1 MRFCVIGAGNGGRAF
16 AAYLSSKGHSVNL
29 YNRSYSRICEIKK
42 KRGIKAKGKLNGF
55 FPIDL
60 ITQNLNLA
68 VKDAD
73 IILIVTPASAH
84 KNIAKNIAPFLTND
98 QIILLNPGRTFGAV
112 EVRSII
118 EKERGKLPIFIAETQ
133 TLLFTSRQLKKNKV
147 QILTLKD
154 SVEFS
159 AFPEKDTFFISD
171 TLRDVFPQM
180 KPNDN
185 YLQVTLNN
193 IGMLLHPT
201 LSLMNASAIDYGRK
215 FKFYTQGAS
224 SHTCEILETLQME
237 FRKIFEKLNLKQINF
252 CKWVEKSYGFKAN
265 SIYKAIQ
272 KVKAYKNIV
281 APKELITRYFTEDIP
296 TGLVP
301 MASIG
306 EFLEISTPIID
317 SIINLSSILCGI
329 DFKKE
334 GRNILNLNLAD
345 YITKQMKGEEVFEIE
360 KSSKAQIST

>member
-16 AAYLSSKGHSVNL
+16 AAYLSSKGYCVNL
-29 YNRSYSRICEIKK
+29 YNRSYSRICDIKK
-42 KRGIKAKGKLNGF
+42 KGGIKVKGKLKGF

-68 VKDAD
+68 VKDVD

-84 KNIAKNIAPFLTND
+84 KSIAKNIAHFLTSD

-112 EVRSII
+112 EFRSIT
-118 EKERGKLPIFIAETQ
+118 EKERGNLPIFIAETQ

-147 QILTLKD
+147 QILAIKD
-154 SVEFS
+154 SVDFS

-180 KPNDN
+180 NPSDN

-193 IGMLLHPT
+193 MGMLLHPT
-201 LSLMNASAIDYGRK
+201 LSLLNASAMDYGRK
-215 FKFYTQGAS
+215 FNFYAQGAS

-237 FRKIFEKLNLKQINF
+237 FRKIFEKLNLKQISF
-252 CKWVEKSYGFKAN
+252 CEWVEKSYGFKAN

-272 KVKAYKNIV
+272 KIKAYKNIV
-281 APKELITRYFTEDIP
+281 APKELITRYFTEDVP

-301 MASIG
+301 MASLG

-329 DFKKE
+329 NFKKE
-334 GRNILNLNLAD
+334 GRNIMNLKLAN
-345 YITKQMKGEEVFEIE
+345 YITKQMKGEDMFEIN
-360 KSSKAQIST
+360 KRSKAQISI

>member
-16 AAYLSSKGHSVNL
+16 AAYLSSKGHCVNL
-29 YNRSYSRICEIKK
+29 YNRSYSRICDIKK
-42 KRGIKAKGKLNGF
+42 KGGIKGKGKLKGF

-68 VKDAD
+68 VKDVD

-84 KNIAKNIAPFLTND
+84 KSIAKNIAHLLSND

-118 EKERGKLPIFIAETQ
+118 ERERGNLPVFIAETQ
-133 TLLFTSRQLKKNKV
+133 TLLFTSRQLKKNEV
-147 QILTLKD
+147 QILTIKD
-154 SVEFS
+154 SVDFS

-180 KPNDN
+180 NPSDN

-201 LSLMNASAIDYGRK
+201 LSLLNASAMDYGRK
-215 FKFYTQGAS
+215 FNFYAQGAS
-224 SHTCEILETLQME
+224 IHTCEILETLQME

-252 CKWVEKSYGFKAN
+252 CEWVEKSYGFKAN

-272 KVKAYKNIV
+272 KIEAYKNIV
-281 APKELITRYFTEDIP
+281 APKELITRYFTEDVP

-301 MASIG
+301 MASLG

-334 GRNILNLNLAD
+334 GRNILNLKLAN
-345 YITKQMKGEEVFEIE
+345 YLTKQMKGEDMIEI
-360 KSSKAQIST
+360 KKRSKAQIST

>member
-16 AAYLSSKGHSVNL
+16 AAYLSSKGYPVNL
-29 YNRSYSRICEIKK
+29 YNRSYTRIYDIKK
-42 KRGIKAKGKLNGF
+42 KGGIKAKGKLKGF

-68 VKDAD
+68 VKNVD

-84 KNIAKNIAPFLTND
+84 KSIAKNIAHLLTND

-112 EVRSII
+112 EFRSII
-118 EKERGKLPIFIAETQ
+118 EKERGNLPIFIAETQ
-133 TLLFTSRQLKKNKV
+133 TLLFTSRQLKKNEV
-147 QILTLKD
+147 QILTIKD
-154 SVEFS
+154 SVDFS
-159 AFPEKDTFFISD
+159 AFPEKHTFFISD

-180 KPNDN
+180 NPSDN

-193 IGMLLHPT
+193 MGMLLHPT
-201 LSLMNASAIDYGRK
+201 LSLLNASAIDYGRK
-215 FKFYTQGAS
+215 FKFYAQGAS

-252 CKWVEKSYGFKAN
+252 CEWVEKSYGFKAN

-272 KVKAYKNIV
+272 KIKAYKNIV
-281 APKELITRYFTEDIP
+281 APKELITRYFTEDVP

-301 MASIG
+301 MASLG

-334 GRNILNLNLAD
+334 GRNIMNLKLAN
-345 YITKQMKGEEVFEIE
+345 YLTKQMKGEDMLGIQERQ
-360 KSSKAQIST
+360 KTQIDA

>member
-16 AAYLSSKGHSVNL
+16 AAYLSSKGHCVNL
-29 YNRSYSRICEIKK
+29 YNRSYSRICDIKK
-42 KRGIKAKGKLNGF
+42 KGGIKVKGKLKGF

-68 VKDAD
+68 VKDVD

-84 KNIAKNIAPFLTND
+84 KSIAKNIAPFLTND

-112 EVRSII
+112 EFRSII
-118 EKERGKLPIFIAETQ
+118 EKERGNLPIFIAETQ

-147 QILTLKD
+147 QILTIKD
-154 SVEFS
+154 SVDFS

-180 KPNDN
+180 NPSDN

-193 IGMLLHPT
+193 MGMLLHPT
-201 LSLMNASAIDYGRK
+201 LSLLNASAIDYGRK
-215 FKFYTQGAS
+215 FNFYAQGAS

-252 CKWVEKSYGFKAN
+252 CEWVEKSYGFKAN

-272 KVKAYKNIV
+272 KIKAYKNIV
-281 APKELITRYFTEDIP
+281 APKELITRYFTEDVP

-301 MASIG
+301 MASLG

-329 DFKKE
+329 NFKKE
-334 GRNILNLNLAD
+334 GRNIMNLKLAN
-345 YITKQMKGEEVFEIE
+345 YITKQMKGEYMFGIKKRSE
-360 KSSKAQIST
+360 AQIST

>member
-16 AAYLSSKGHSVNL
+16 AAYLSSKGHPVNL
-29 YNRSYSRICEIKK
+29 YNRSYTRIYDIKK
-42 KRGIKAKGKLNGF
+42 KGGIKVKGKLKGF

-68 VKDAD
+68 VKDVD

-84 KNIAKNIAPFLTND
+84 KSIAKKIAPFLTSD

-112 EVRSII
+112 EFRRII
-118 EKERGKLPIFIAETQ
+118 EKERGKRPIFVAETQ

-147 QILTLKD
+147 QILRIKD
-154 SVEFS
+154 SVDFS

-180 KPNDN
+180 NPSDN

-193 IGMLLHPT
+193 MGMLLHPT
-201 LSLMNASAIDYGRK
+201 ISLLNASAMDYGRE
-215 FKFYTQGAS
+215 FNFYAQGVS

-252 CKWVEKSYGFKAN
+252 CEWVEKSYGFKAN

-272 KVKAYKNIV
+272 KIKAYKNII
-281 APKELITRYFTEDIP
+281 APKELITRYFTEDVP

-301 MASIG
+301 MASLG

-317 SIINLSSILCGI
+317 SIINLSSILCGT

-334 GRNILNLNLAD
+334 GRNIMNLKLAN
-345 YITKQMKGEEVFEIE
+345 YLTKQMKGEDMLGIQ
-360 KSSKAQIST
+360 KRQKTQIDA

>member
-16 AAYLSSKGHSVNL
+16 AAYLSSKGYPVNL
-29 YNRSYSRICEIKK
+29 YNRSYTRIYDIKK
-42 KRGIKAKGKLNGF
+42 KGGIKAKGKLKGF

-68 VKDAD
+68 VKDVD

-84 KNIAKNIAPFLTND
+84 ISIAKNIAHLLTND

-112 EVRSII
+112 EFRSII
-118 EKERGKLPIFIAETQ
+118 EKERGNLPVFIAETQ
-133 TLLFTSRQLKKNKV
+133 TLLFTSRQLKKNEV
-147 QILTLKD
+147 QILTIKD
-154 SVEFS
+154 SVDFS
-159 AFPEKDTFFISD
+159 AFPEKHTFFISD

-180 KPNDN
+180 NPSDN

-193 IGMLLHPT
+193 MGMLLHPT
-201 LSLMNASAIDYGRK
+201 LSLLNASAMDYGRK
-215 FKFYTQGAS
+215 FNFYAQGAS
-224 SHTCEILETLQME
+224 IHTCEILETLQME

-252 CKWVEKSYGFKAN
+252 CEWVEKSYGFKAN

-272 KVKAYKNIV
+272 KIEAYKNIV
-281 APKELITRYFTEDIP
+281 APKELITRYFTEDVP

-301 MASIG
+301 MASLG

-317 SIINLSSILCGI
+317 SIINLSSILCGT

-334 GRNILNLNLAD
+334 GRNIMNLKLAN
-345 YITKQMKGEEVFEIE
+345 YITKQMKGEDLFGIK
-360 KSSKAQIST
+360 KSSEAQIST